1 MCIIVPPTAH
11 DQDLR
16 RISCCVLI
24 VFPVLIYKINVIT
37 SSVSAYTSFHQL
49 LLALEF
55 SVFLFKHVSLQEW
68 RPLTQED
75 VIIYGRI
82 SIAINA
88 MHHIYLK

>member
-1 MCIIVPPTAH
+1 M
-11 DQDLR
+11 
-16 RISCCVLI
+16 
-24 VFPVLIYKINVIT
+24 INVIT

-82 SIAINA
+82 SIAIKA
-88 MHHIYLK
+88 MHHIYLKRNLPDVFQAPGGGANSINVCVHT